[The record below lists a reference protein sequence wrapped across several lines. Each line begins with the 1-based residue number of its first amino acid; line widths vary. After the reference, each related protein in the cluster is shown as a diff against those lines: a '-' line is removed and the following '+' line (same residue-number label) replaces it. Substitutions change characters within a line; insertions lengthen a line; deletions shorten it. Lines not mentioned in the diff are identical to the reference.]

1 MDHDEHGLRSHY
13 WVESFNPSIVTPKK
27 CPLGTPEDDMVLMA
41 NHVVASL
48 SAVLFSKLKDKHTAD
63 QEAYRLW
70 SEYCS

>member
-1 MDHDEHGLRSHY
+1 
-13 WVESFNPSIVTPKK
+13 
-27 CPLGTPEDDMVLMA
+27 MVLMA

-70 SEYCS
+70 TEYCS